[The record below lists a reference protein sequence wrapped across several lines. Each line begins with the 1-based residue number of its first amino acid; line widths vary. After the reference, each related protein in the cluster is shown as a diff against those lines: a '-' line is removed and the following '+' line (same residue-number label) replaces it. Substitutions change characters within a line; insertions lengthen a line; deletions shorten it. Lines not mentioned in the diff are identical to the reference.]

1 MFLKPFQTTLV
12 LLAVILTLTACNGSQ
27 TPPGDTTLPPN
38 TAVTNTA
45 DPVTATPI
53 PLALTVNGEGITVAE
68 YEAEIQ
74 RYIAAQNAA
83 GRTPTAQEA
92 AQAVLDELI
101 AQVLLAQGA
110 QQAGYIV
117 DDGMLETRI
126 NALAEQLGNPAALQ
140 QWQTENG
147 YSPESF
153 RAALKRALAAAWM
166 RDQIAAQVP
175 PTLEQV
181 HVQQILAFTEESA
194 QRALDRLNSGVDF
207 DTLAALYDPT
217 TRGDLGWFPRG
228 YLLEPAVEEA
238 AFALHP
244 GEISP
249 IIKSGVGY
257 HIITVLARET
267 NRPLSPDAL
276 RALQNRAV
284 QAWVAQQRE
293 QSTIVLAP

>member
-1 MFLKPFQTTLV
+1 MSLKPFQTTLI
-12 LLAVILTLTACNGSQ
+12 LLAVTLTLAACNGSQ
-27 TPPGDTTLPPN
+27 TPPGAATLPPS
-38 TAVTNTA
+38 AATNTPA
-45 DPVTATPI
+45 QPTATPI

-68 YEAEIQ
+68 YEAELQ
-74 RYIAAQNAA
+74 RYIAAQNAVGHPPA
-83 GRTPTAQEA
+83 AQEA

-117 DDGMLETRI
+117 DDGMLESRI
-126 NALAEQLGNPAALQ
+126 NALAEQLGSSAALQ

-147 YSPESF
+147 YTPETF
-153 RAALKRALAAAWM
+153 RIAFKRALAAAWM

-175 PTLEQV
+175 PALEQV
-181 HVQQILAFTEESA
+181 HVQQILTFTEESA

-238 AFALHP
+238 AFALQP

-249 IIKSGVGY
+249 IIKSSVGY
-257 HIITVLARET
+257 HIITVLARES

-293 QSTIVLAP
+293 QSAIVLAP